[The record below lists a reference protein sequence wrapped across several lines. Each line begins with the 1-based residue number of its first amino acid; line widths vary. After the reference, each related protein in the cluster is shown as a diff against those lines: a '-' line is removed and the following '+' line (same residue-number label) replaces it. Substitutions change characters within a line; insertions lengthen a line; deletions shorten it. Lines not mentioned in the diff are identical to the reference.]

1 MQGSDKNTKEEQTK
15 TTRKLGKTHF
25 ESIFSQEE
33 IRDIVKKFVSAW
45 LRGDITISFVT
56 SGELL
61 ERAKMGKQKLSY
73 TQAYDKEVKDK
84 LIFTNLCSICVGAK
98 QATEDERQ
106 KAISDVFELILV
118 LRSSGRI
125 KGKFIEYDIEERL
138 RKLEERLD
146 ETDRLVHEIAIWL
159 RSQRKS

>member
-15 TTRKLGKTHF
+15 TTRKLGKTNF
-25 ESIFSQEE
+25 ESIFSPEE

-45 LRGDITISFVT
+45 LRGDITLFFV
-56 SGELL
+56 SSEEYLQ
-61 ERAKMGKQKLSY
+61 RAKMKKQKLSY
-73 TQAYDKEVKDK
+73 EQASDQEVKSK
-84 LIFTNLCSICVGAK
+84 LVFTNLASICVGTK

-106 KAISDVFELILV
+106 KAISDVFEMILM
-118 LRSSGRI
+118 LRLSDRI

-146 ETDRLVHEIAIWL
+146 ITDRLVHEIAIWL
-159 RSQRKS
+159 RSQRKG